1 MRLKII
7 LSWLIDA
14 RFLLGLTKSGEI
26 MRRYFV
32 VNGFDGALTMLGLMV
47 GFLFSAPDDLSVVI
61 KVCLAAAIALG
72 MSGLSSAYVSES
84 AERQHALSQLED
96 AMISDLQ
103 DSAHGKAARWA
114 PMFVALVNGCAPLLI
129 SLLIL
134 SPLWLSNAGVW
145 LPLPA
150 LYCAIIIAMLLIFL
164 LGVFLGQVAG
174 IYWLRSGIQTL
185 LLAFATTTLIYLF
198 TGQ

>member
-1 MRLKII
+1 M
-7 LSWLIDA
+7 SWFVDA
-14 RFLLGLTKSGEI
+14 RFLFGLSKSGEI
-26 MRRYFV
+26 VRRYFV
-32 VNGFDGALTMLGLMV
+32 VNGFDGALTMLGLIV
-47 GFLFSAPDDLSVVI
+47 GFLFSAPDDLSIVI

-84 AERQHALSQLED
+84 AERQHALSKLED

-103 DSAHGKAARWA
+103 DSAHGKAARWV
-114 PMFVALVNGCAPLLI
+114 PMLVALVNGLAPLLI

-134 SPLWLSNAGVW
+134 SPLWLSKTGVW

-150 LYCAIIIAMLLIFL
+150 LFCAIIIAMLLIFL
-164 LGVFLGQVAG
+164 LGVFLGQLAG
-174 IYWLRSGIQTL
+174 KSWLRSGIETV
-185 LLAFATTTLIYLF
+185 LLAAATATLIYWF